1 MERIVPLEMGKKAG
15 KEADINREFDRLDY
29 VPAPPAEFMTLRSGV
44 RVPLN
49 AAERAMLKAAR
60 KRAIDLIAQ
69 RVIKDPSY
77 LALPKSPEEAQRLGR
92 RKSRKDVLKG
102 IMSKF
107 QGQTLNKIRPAVE
120 ARHKGKK

>member
-1 MERIVPLEMGKKAG
+1 
-15 KEADINREFDRLDY
+15 
-29 VPAPPAEFMTLRSGV
+29 
-44 RVPLN
+44 
-49 AAERAMLKAAR
+49 MLKAAR